1 MSGINFVDVDAESL
15 KNQLI
20 QDFES
25 ALGETFYPGD
35 ERRIFLLQILPL
47 IVGLKNDINE
57 SAKQNL
63 LRYARGSMLDAL
75 GEFYNTPR
83 LQAQKATVTLRFTL
97 SGPQA
102 MEVIIPKGTRATP
115 DGNIYFATNADLVI
129 PPGQIT
135 GDITAVSTE
144 AGAKYNDYA
153 PGQIKTIV
161 DPVPYVASVTNIDT
175 SSGGADIE
183 PDDDG
188 VNIWSRYRERI
199 RLAPESFSV
208 AGPEGAYI
216 YWAKTAD
223 ANIID
228 VSVSSPSAGT
238 VKVVPLL
245 KDGEIPS
252 QAILDKV
259 STIVSS
265 KDKRPLTD
273 NVQVAAPTTVS
284 YDITLTYYIALERQ
298 TEETIIRNAIE
309 GTGGAIDQYKS
320 WQAGKLGRAV
330 NPDYLRQL
338 ILNAGAFRIDIIS
351 PMYIEINPDQV
362 AKAGTVTVTYGGLI

>member
-1 MSGINFVDVDAESL
+1 M
-15 KNQLI
+15 
-20 QDFES
+20 
-25 ALGETFYPGD
+25 
-35 ERRIFLLQILPL
+35 QILPL

-63 LRYARGSMLDAL
+63 LRYATGDKLDVI
-75 GEFYNTPR
+75 GEFYNTAR
-83 LQAQKATVTLRFTL
+83 LQAQKARVTLRFTL
-97 SGPQA
+97 SAIQPTN
-102 MEVIIPKGTRATP
+102 ITIPAGTRATP
-115 DGNIYFATNADLVI
+115 DGQLYFATIQELTIPAGQTQGDVI
-129 PPGQIT
+129 
-135 GDITAVSTE
+135 AEATE
-144 AGAKYNDYA
+144 GGEKYNGFA

-161 DPVPYVASVTNIDT
+161 DPVPYVASVANIDT
-175 SSGGADIE
+175 SSGGSDTE
-183 PDDDG
+183 DDDH
-188 VNIWSRYRERI
+188 YRDRI
-199 RLAPESFSV
+199 RQAPESYST

-259 STIVSS
+259 TAIVSS

-309 GTGGAIDQYKS
+309 GTGGAIDQYKL
-320 WQAGKLGRAV
+320 WQAGKLGRAI

-338 ILNAGAFRIDIIS
+338 MLNAGAFRIDITS
-351 PMYIEINPDQV
+351 PVYTEINLDQV
-362 AKAGTVTVTYGGLI
+362 AKAGTVTIAYGGLI